1 VDDVINCEGCKN
13 TQNKHTR
20 KAVPLP
26 TVKTLYVCCHTDS
39 AYTQRERVFNSQQA
53 RYDHKIKGKH
63 NCSQESQ
70 CPNCG
75 FVEKREAKRKQKEEE
90 KQKKQIEIEQKQ

>member
-1 VDDVINCEGCKN
+1 MDDVINCEGCKN

-39 AYTQRERVFNSQQA
+39 ACTRQKRVFNSQQA
-53 RYDHKIKGKH
+53 HYDHEIKGKH
-63 NCSQESQ
+63 NCSQELQ
-70 CPNCG
+70 CSNCG
-75 FVEKREAKRKQKEEE
+75 FVEKREAKRKQKKEE
-90 KQKKQIEIEQKQ
+90 KQKKQIEME

>member
-1 VDDVINCEGCKN
+1 MDDLINCEGCKN